1 MSLAFSGK
9 KVFTSLIGLEN
20 KNEQKEK
27 KQAQEKAA
35 GLIKT
40 LAAVSAAG
48 LAATLGFLQA
58 AKNKNFYKT
67 VEPCLDKF
75 FKAFGFHKRL

>member
-1 MSLAFSGK
+1 MSLAFRGK
-9 KVFTSLIGLEN
+9 QDFTSLIGLEN

-40 LAAVSAAG
+40 LVEVSAAG
-48 LAATLGFLQA
+48 LDAILVFLQA
-58 AKNKNFYKT
+58 DKNKN
-67 VEPCLDKF
+67 
-75 FKAFGFHKRL
+75 